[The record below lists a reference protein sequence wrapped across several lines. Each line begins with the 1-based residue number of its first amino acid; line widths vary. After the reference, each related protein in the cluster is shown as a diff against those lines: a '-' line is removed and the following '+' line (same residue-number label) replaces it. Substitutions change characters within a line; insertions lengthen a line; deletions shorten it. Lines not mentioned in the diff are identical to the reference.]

1 MSKFK
6 TNCGLAPVYFSDFI
20 FYRFP
25 LVIVII
31 QNSLKSS
38 FTQCFLISFVF
49 TLAVPSSGIPSNL
62 CFQPNFFWL
71 ETQLRSC
78 WLWNVSTGLQVGPTA
93 SLAPR
98 ANLCLNEQCYFKIIC
113 LCLFAYQAG
122 SLTRQQTIDV
132 IFPSSYQ
139 NVIVSQKNL
148 CIKKLFQ
155 NQ

>member
-6 TNCGLAPVYFSDFI
+6 TNYGLAPVYFSNFI

-31 QNSLKSS
+31 QNSLKFS

-49 TLAVPSSGIPSNL
+49 TLVVPSSGIPSNL

-71 ETQLRSC
+71 ETQLRSS
-78 WLWNVSTGLQVGPTA
+78 WLWNVSAGLQVGPTA

-98 ANLCLNEQCYFKIIC
+98 AHLCLNEQCYFKIIC
-113 LCLFAYQAG
+113 LCLFAQQAG
-122 SLTRQQTIDV
+122 SFTGNRLLMYVPIITV
-132 IFPSSYQ
+132 ECHSFSKKIF
-139 NVIVSQKNL
+139 V
-148 CIKKLFQ
+148 
-155 NQ
+155 